1 MLRILILKSV
11 EEHKYESLF
20 ISIVVTLILVFY
32 YYKKNICKKLK
43 NDD

>member
-1 MLRILILKSV
+1 MQRIYILKSV

-20 ISIVVTLILVFY
+20 ISIAITLLLVFY